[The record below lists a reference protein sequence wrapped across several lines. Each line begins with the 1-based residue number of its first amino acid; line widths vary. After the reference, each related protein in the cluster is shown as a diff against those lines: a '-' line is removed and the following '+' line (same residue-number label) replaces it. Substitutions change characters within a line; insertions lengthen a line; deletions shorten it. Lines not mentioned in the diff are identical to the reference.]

1 MNTKST
7 IGVMHGMQIKLSERL
22 AVVAAFVP
30 LGSVV
35 ADIGTDHG
43 YLPAHLI
50 MEGISPYV
58 IAADV
63 HELPLSK
70 AVQLVSLLAID
81 KKVSLRLGDG
91 LKVLTPGEAQAIV
104 IAGIGALTMIHILS
118 ASPDVLGKTKR
129 LVLQP
134 MRDTVKLR
142 EWLINNNWIIIDEEL
157 VCEEDQYYEII
168 VAEPGLSTLTP
179 EEMEF
184 GPILLQKKH
193 PLLKAFLREKLKTLK
208 NIDQALDYA
217 TNPKGQA
224 QKEDIKKKI
233 GDLERVRA
241 SL

>member
-1 MNTKST
+1 
-7 IGVMHGMQIKLSERL
+7 MQIKLSERL
-22 AVVAAFVP
+22 AAVAGFVP
-30 LGSVV
+30 TGSVV

-63 HELPLSK
+63 HEPPLTK
-70 AVQLVSLLAID
+70 ASQLVSLLSID

-91 LKVLTPGEAQAIV
+91 LQVLTPGEAQVIV

-118 ASPDVLGKTKR
+118 ASPAVLGQTQR

-134 MRDTVKLR
+134 MRDVVKLR
-142 EWLINNNWIIIDEEL
+142 EWLVENNWRIVDEEL
-157 VCEEDQYYEII
+157 VYEGDLFYEII
-168 VAEPGLSTLTP
+168 AAEPGRSTLTL

-184 GPILLQKKH
+184 GPVLLKKKH
-193 PLLKAFLREKLKTLK
+193 LLLKAYLGEKLRILK
-208 NIDQALDYA
+208 DIYQALDDA
-217 TNPKGQA
+217 AHPKGQV
-224 QKEDIKKKI
+224 QKEEMKEKI
-233 GDLERVRA
+233 AGMERVRA